1 MKNVLQKAGEYAA
14 KIDEETNSSL
24 HPKTALFQGYYEGY
38 NDGFNDGKNDAD
50 NCIYHYWISI
60 ENEPEYLG
68 KYLVKFDNG
77 DIDVCWLSDK
87 HGKLNWYTHSECDIE
102 FKTEGV
108 AFYRTIDSL

>member
-24 HPKTALFQGYYEGY
+24 HPKTASFQGYYEGY
-38 NDGFNDGKNDAD
+38 NEGFNDGKNDAD
-50 NCIYHYWISI
+50 GCIYHYWIPI

-68 KYLVKFDNG
+68 RYLVKFDNG

-87 HGKLNWYTHSECDIE
+87 HGELNWYIHPECDIE
-102 FKTEGV
+102 FKTDGV
-108 AFYRTIDSL
+108 KYYRTIDSL

>member
-1 MKNVLQKAGEYAA
+1 MNKGKEKANVYSKQNKFCFDIGWDKVRYDDYLA
-14 KIDEETNSSL
+14 
-24 HPKTALFQGYYEGY
+24 GY
-38 NDGFNDGKNDAD
+38 NDGFIDGKNDAD
-50 NCIYHYWISI
+50 ECIYHDWISI
-60 ENEPEYLG
+60 ENELEYLG

-108 AFYRTIDSL
+108 KYYRTIDSL